1 MSCGPQ
7 PVLQA
12 AVSDGLSLDPFSF
25 GQDGWTAS
33 EVDDLMALRVLASRF
48 ARRLGPYLSGERR
61 TLDFRDSPVRT
72 PRQNPVHASWPA
84 ACAANWARD
93 VAVAP
98 STPGFRARPYWQIRR
113 PCCSRW
119 YPREPDSGGRRDLP
133 PPLATPRPIPPP
145 TPRSPPPPP

>member
-1 MSCGPQ
+1 MSGGPQ

-72 PRQNPVHASWPA
+72 PRQNPVYASWPA
-84 ACAANWARD
+84 ACVANWARN

-98 STPGFRARPYWQIRR
+98 STPGFRARPYWQIHR

-119 YPREPDSGGRRDLP
+119 YPRAEMLASSISTSALELLRCAPATGKNDHPR
-133 PPLATPRPIPPP
+133 LAT
-145 TPRSPPPPP
+145 